1 MPCLKGYYSE
11 VVMDKEINIR
21 KASNEDLYDI
31 QKLNNELFELEYH
44 NFDSTLIE
52 NWPLSKEGE
61 EYFKNAI
68 KNNIV
73 LVATLNNVIIGYLA
87 GTLNSQ
93 YSYNNVIQAELDNM
107 CIMKEYRRFG
117 IGRQLFKE
125 FKKICKDNKIN
136 EIKVVA
142 SYSNTNAIDFYKRNG
157 FIESEVTLKQNL
169 N

>member
-1 MPCLKGYYSE
+1 
-11 VVMDKEINIR
+11 MDKEINIR
-21 KASNEDLYDI
+21 KASNDDLYEI
-31 QKLNNELFELEYH
+31 QRLNNELFELEYH
-44 NFDSTLIE
+44 NFDPTLIE

-68 KNNIV
+68 KDNIV

-93 YSYNNVIQAELDNM
+93 YSYNSTIQAELDNM
-107 CIMKEYRRFG
+107 CIMKEYRRLG
-117 IGRQLFKE
+117 IGRKLFEE
-125 FKKICKDNKIN
+125 FKKICKENRIN

-142 SYSNTNAIDFYKRNG
+142 SYSNLNAIDFYKRNG
-157 FIESEVTLKQNL
+157 FIESEVILKQSL